1 MQKRGVILEEKK
13 SLNNKYQKIDIDE
26 TPEEVVE
33 PAKEKPKKEKKAKE
47 PKAPKVKKEKTPK
60 EPKQPKE
67 KKEKAPKEPKPKKE
81 KTPKEPKPPKEK
93 KEKIPKQP
101 KEKKVKESKPIK
113 VKKEKKK
120 KWAVEIVE
128 DISAEITET
137 PVVENIQEEIS
148 ENGRRS
154 EEFVLPVVKSVK
166 KISVEPENEKKEEV
180 SKKIKE
186 KKQKTSKEPKK
197 DKTPKEP
204 KPLKEKKEKAPKQP
218 KEKKVKEPKQPKEKK
233 PREPLTK
240 KDFVTIG
247 IAVLALVMVVAFVVV
262 KFVPESELETD
273 FTETTTVPQD
283 KLASVQVV
291 RDGIIMNLIQTDIPD
306 VFYGISSDYKIKY
319 YQYKESK
326 MVAVQSTGSVNA
338 TVDMGNETIP
348 VTIDY
353 VELGGKIFGVGL
365 FVANSSENVYFYDML
380 AFQLV
385 NLPEGYEQEGK
396 ALLLATTSKSVL
408 TQKVTAWPESFV
420 VDLNTGK
427 TSRFLKII
435 NRNIDMTTGAG
446 VEDFC
451 ILTNGSYVAS
461 KKIPFISAREYESG
475 SGQQD
480 IFIKNGTTESLYV
493 KDVYGRFLLT
503 DGDSTIFM
511 RKTNKGFDVIRK
523 TGEEETVTASL
534 SGSMSTTFVYSGDY
548 IFNKN
553 EGKLYNLKTGE
564 SKLVVGY
571 RMSPEMISV
580 SPDGKYLVML
590 GTVTNIMDY
599 QVHIFNLETGEYSKF
614 QDENYSNHSNLTFIN
629 NTTAMY
635 MVLDPNQ
642 GYEYVVLDM
651 NKVK

>member
-1 MQKRGVILEEKK
+1 MEEKN
-13 SLNNKYQKIDIDE
+13 SLNNKYQKIDIEE
-26 TPEEVVE
+26 TPAEVVE
-33 PAKEKPKKEKKAKE
+33 PEKTESKKEKKAKT
-47 PKAPKVKKEKTPK
+47 PKVKKEKTPK
-60 EPKQPKE
+60 EPKLPKE
-67 KKEKAPKEPKPKKE
+67 KKE
-81 KTPKEPKPPKEK
+81 KTPKEPK
-93 KEKIPKQP
+93 
-101 KEKKVKESKPIK
+101 
-113 VKKEKKK
+113 VKKEK
-120 KWAVEIVE
+120 
-128 DISAEITET
+128 
-137 PVVENIQEEIS
+137 
-148 ENGRRS
+148 
-154 EEFVLPVVKSVK
+154 L
-166 KISVEPENEKKEEV
+166 
-180 SKKIKE
+180 
-186 KKQKTSKEPKK
+186 
-197 DKTPKEP
+197 
-204 KPLKEKKEKAPKQP
+204 PKQP

-240 KDFVTIG
+240 KDYLTIG
-247 IAVLALVMVVAFVVV
+247 IAVLALVMVVAFAVI
-262 KFVPESELETD
+262 KYVPESELETD

-283 KLASVQVV
+283 KLASVQVA

-306 VFYGISSDYKIKY
+306 VFYGISSDYKLKY
-319 YQYKESK
+319 YQYKDNK

-365 FVANSSENVYFYDML
+365 FVANSSENVYFYDMV

-396 ALLLATTSKSVL
+396 ALLLATTSKNIL
-408 TQKVTAWPESFV
+408 TQKVTMWPESFV
-420 VDLNTGK
+420 VDLQTGA
-427 TSRFLKII
+427 TSRFLKIT

-451 ILTNGSYVAS
+451 ILTNDSYAAS
-461 KKIPFISAREYESG
+461 KKIPFISAREYEAG

-480 IFIKNGTTESLYV
+480 IFVKNGATESVYAT
-493 KDVYGRFLLT
+493 DVYGRFLLT

-523 TGEEETVTASL
+523 TGEEEKVTASL
-534 SGSMSTTFVYSGDY
+534 SGSMSTTFVYSGEY

-642 GYEYVVLDM
+642 GYEYVVLDVT
-651 NKVK
+651 KVK